1 MNTLTRYSFVPIAC
15 SILLF
20 IQRHFQ
26 FSPEMD
32 TNRFPTL
39 FHVKKSSVNV
49 MTTHVKLNLRRINFV
64 EQ

>member
-32 TNRFPTL
+32 RFPTL
-39 FHVKKSSVNV
+39 FHVKKSSRYDNSRQ
-49 MTTHVKLNLRRINFV
+49 VKSMQN
-64 EQ
+64 